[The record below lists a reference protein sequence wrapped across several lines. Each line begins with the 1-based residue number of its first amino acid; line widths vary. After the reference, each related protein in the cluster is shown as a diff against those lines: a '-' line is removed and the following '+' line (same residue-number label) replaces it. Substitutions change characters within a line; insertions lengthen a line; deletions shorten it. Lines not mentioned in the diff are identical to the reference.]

1 MDPIVPIE
9 VIEQRIYLIRRQK
22 VMIDRDL
29 AELYGV
35 ETKYLNRQV
44 KRNIL
49 RFPPEFMFQLNEDEK
64 NELVT
69 IWHRF
74 STLKHSSALPYA
86 FTEHG
91 VAMLASVL
99 KSERAVKI
107 SIHIIKTF
115 VKLRQIISSHKELAH
130 KLEQLERKIEKH
142 DEEIK
147 LIFDAIRQL
156 MAQPE
161 PKEKKIGFRVRER
174 GARYKI
180 SIRRKQEYNV

>member
-1 MDPIVPIE
+1 MDLIVPVE
-9 VIEQRIYLIRRQK
+9 VIEQRIYLIRGQK

-74 STLKHSSALPYA
+74 STLKHSTVLPYA

-130 KLEQLERKIEKH
+130 KLEQLEWKIEKH

-180 SIRRKQEYNV
+180 SRRRKQEYGV